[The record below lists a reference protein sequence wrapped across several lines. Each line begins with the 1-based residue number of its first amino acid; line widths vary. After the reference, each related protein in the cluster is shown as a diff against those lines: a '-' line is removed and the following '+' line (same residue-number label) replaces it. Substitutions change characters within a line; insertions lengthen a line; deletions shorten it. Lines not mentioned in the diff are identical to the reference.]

1 MQASWV
7 ISRTGEWRLHTQVER
22 GAPARIDVTP
32 DFGLYT
38 ANFSLPEI
46 TVVVTPFLGARLQG
60 LFACSW
66 Q

>member
-32 DFGLYT
+32 DFGLD
-38 ANFSLPEI
+38 ASNFLLPEI
-46 TVVVTPFLGARLQG
+46 TVFVTPFLGARLQG
-60 LFACSW
+60 VFACSL